1 MTEHTMD
8 PELAVL
14 IDDLAQAEIDA
25 LHKEFEIGLYAIK
38 EMGAT
43 TVPAHPKACP
53 GYSNMARFGVEPV
66 CEDRDNHEDGCE
78 EFLGAVKPGI
88 GQCRCIS
95 VRRPKEQPMVA
106 LIALQKR
113 EKLPP
118 PMTH

>member
-1 MTEHTMD
+1 MD

-25 LHKEFEIGLYAIK
+25 LHKAYEIGLYAIK
-38 EMGAT
+38 EMSAT

-53 GYSNMARFGVEPV
+53 AYANWSRFGVEPV
-66 CEDRDNHEDGCE
+66 CEDRDNPEDGCE
-78 EFLGAVKPGI
+78 EFLGTVKPGI

-118 PMTH
+118 PHTLN